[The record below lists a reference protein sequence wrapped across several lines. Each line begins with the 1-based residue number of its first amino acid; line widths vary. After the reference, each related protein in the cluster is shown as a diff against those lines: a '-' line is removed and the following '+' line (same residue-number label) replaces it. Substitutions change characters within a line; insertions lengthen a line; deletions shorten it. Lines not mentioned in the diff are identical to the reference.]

1 VTDWTRGEIEV
12 VAAAVQAAPSVH
24 NTQPWVL
31 EFHDDGAR
39 GVSLFQRLD
48 RTLPRHDPHGRDGL
62 ISCGAALQNLVLAMR
77 VLGWT
82 PDIAHWPTTDHPDEV
97 ARVSSTTRHSPS
109 NVDCERYAAIPA
121 RRSYR
126 GPFTSTPVEPST
138 RDILLSARDVDGV
151 EVRPV
156 DPGDQVDGLAK
167 VLEHAALVL
176 KGDRAYQHELA
187 AWTSTRPNSAP
198 GAGVATRPRRLATLP
213 WAGLVRRS
221 TGVPDRVVLA
231 DRLRR
236 ECLLVVETPDD
247 GRLDQVRAGMAAE
260 ATWLAATAGCLAGSM
275 LTQPVRVREVRA
287 GLIEGLELAGFP
299 QVLLRFGH
307 PAGAPATTTSPAT
320 TPPATRFAALRD
332 GTEEDPS

>member
-12 VAAAVQAAPSVH
+12 IAAAAQAAPSVH
-24 NTQPWVL
+24 NTRPWVL
-31 EFHDDGAR
+31 EFHDGVVR

-48 RTLPRHDPHGRDGL
+48 RALPRHDPLGRDRL

-82 PDIAHWPTTDHPDEV
+82 PDIVHWPTTDHPDEV
-97 ARVSSTTRHSPS
+97 ARVSSTTRHPPS
-109 NVDCERYAAIPA
+109 NADCVQYAAIA
-121 RRSYR
+121 GRRSYR

-138 RDILLSARDVDGV
+138 RDILLAARDVDGV
-151 EVRPV
+151 EVRAV
-156 DPGDQVDGLAK
+156 DPGNQVDMLAK

-176 KGDRAYQHELA
+176 KGDRAYQRELA
-187 AWTSTRPNSAP
+187 AWTAAGPNPAP

-247 GRLDQVRAGMAAE
+247 GRLDQVRAGMAAQ
-260 ATWLAATAGCLAGSM
+260 ATWLAATAGGLVGAM
-275 LTQPVRVREVRA
+275 LTQPVQVREVRA

-307 PAGAPATTTSPAT
+307 PAGAPPTTTPVTS
-320 TPPATRFAALRD
+320 TRFAALRD
-332 GTEEDPS
+332 GAKKGPS